1 MSLLNSD
8 RNVALDIARALCTI
22 EIIAF
27 WHALNYMD
35 LETDFMLTYG
45 VLLTRFSLSVF
56 TFLSGFFLSKYT
68 IRNGKDVICFYRKR
82 LLRFFP
88 LFFISCISLYIGGEL
103 VNHSWFDSI
112 FQFLMTVIG
121 LGVFYPPMA
130 GTVWYISMLMLFYL
144 ITPFIL
150 LKFCNKWVA
159 CSVFFLIFIL
169 VSRIIPVDD
178 RLIIYYPFYALGLC
192 INKKIIKRESLLNK
206 KQGITILICGGGSL
220 LLCVFY
226 GTIFKGLLFYM
237 ILLIGGISVIA
248 ISIGISKINVTVNR
262 IGRIL
267 AYSSMAAYLFHRQVY
282 ECFRMISPNHIV
294 PICLMLLAIGCVFV
308 FSFYIQRIY
317 DCFCSKYLV

>member
-1 MSLLNSD
+1 M
-8 RNVALDIARALCTI
+8 
-22 EIIAF
+22 
-27 WHALNYMD
+27 
-35 LETDFMLTYG
+35 
-45 VLLTRFSLSVF
+45 
-56 TFLSGFFLSKYT
+56 
-68 IRNGKDVICFYRKR
+68 
-82 LLRFFP
+82 RFFP

-112 FQFLMTVIG
+112 FQFLMTVTG

-150 LKFCNKWVA
+150 LKSCNKWVA

-169 VSRIIPVDD
+169 IGKIIPIDD
-178 RLIIYYPFYALGLC
+178 RLITYFPFYALGLC

-206 KQGITILICGGGSL
+206 KRGITILICGGVSL

-237 ILLIGGISVIA
+237 ILLIGGISIIVL
-248 ISIGISKINVTVNR
+248 SIGISKINIMVNHFFYN
-262 IGRIL
+262 I
-267 AYSSMAAYLFHRQVY
+267 AYSSMAAYLFHRQIY

-294 PICLMLLAIGCVFV
+294 PIWLMSLAIVAVFIL
-308 FSFYIQRIY
+308 SFYIQRGY
-317 DCFCSKYLV
+317 DYFCNKYQA